1 MNFLRCEKNIAGD
14 PVAIMGNSIGREIP
28 YYSSDLKTLIID
40 CDETL
45 TECNKAMK
53 ELKLFSGL
61 ATPANTIVGQ
71 TINHNGT
78 DYEILSHDN
87 NEIIFTDGKNVYS
100 WNEQTG
106 SGLQNTGNKPHKLC
120 AGFNP
125 KPYSID
131 VGLLNALNANKT
143 TAHSKYAGRA
153 FEIIISSLRTSTAYV
168 FDTPANQGNPSYLE
182 CLILENN
189 VLLRSQVLK
198 DDIYAEIPVTYFL
211 SQVKSIISFLLDK
224 ELSNLILKEF

>member
-131 VGLLNALNANKT
+131 VGLLNALIGT
-143 TAHSKYAGRA
+143 SVTSSKRIGKA
-153 FEIIISSLRTSTAYV
+153 FDISNIIKRSAFI
-168 FDTPANQGNPSYLE
+168 FDSPANQGDPSVFEGLIIE
-182 CLILENN
+182 GASAFKGRIHKNEIILE
-189 VLLRSQVLK
+189 
-198 DDIYAEIPVTYFL
+198 IPIPFFL
-211 SQVKSIISFLLDK
+211 SQVKGVLERVIGN
-224 ELSNLILKEF
+224 ELSNNLFKEF